1 MKLIFN
7 TFEVSLL
14 QFALRVIGNRELAQ
28 DAVQETFFRLYQRR
42 SELNAREEARPRSWL
57 WRCLRN
63 LCMDHHR
70 FASRTVAREFTDL
83 EHDLPDQ
90 LIEFSDAEEI
100 LIDQSD
106 RSRVLSAFE
115 NKNAHSQGQTELDG
129 RTEMNQETEN
139 RNFSR
144 LKSKLTEP
152 AFQLG
157 QESRWQALRHRLPEE
172 GRTRKSFWNSAR
184 LRTALMS
191 ASVATL
197 AVTWAVVN
205 SNRINTVP
213 LGELHSVDREL
224 VMRSDGAMDVLNVSD
239 EDEPILMSEL
249 ASEAVPAVSD
259 QDLELLK
266 DWDVVE
272 EEQGDA

>member
-1 MKLIFN
+1 MKDLKLLTALDVLESEEIERQLFEVLGSSKNSSECERCMKLIFN

-100 LIDQSD
+100 LIDQSE

-115 NKNAHSQGQTELDG
+115 NIPVDQREALSLRIFSELSYEEIAKVLG
-129 RTEMNQETEN
+129 RTLGSVKTLIHRGKQSLMEE
-139 RNFSR
+139 
-144 LKSKLTEP
+144 LK
-152 AFQLG
+152 
-157 QESRWQALRHRLPEE
+157 
-172 GRTRKSFWNSAR
+172 
-184 LRTALMS
+184 
-191 ASVATL
+191 
-197 AVTWAVVN
+197 
-205 SNRINTVP
+205 
-213 LGELHSVDREL
+213 
-224 VMRSDGAMDVLNVSD
+224 
-239 EDEPILMSEL
+239 
-249 ASEAVPAVSD
+249 
-259 QDLELLK
+259 
-266 DWDVVE
+266 
-272 EEQGDA
+272 